1 MKKEEFLLRVRARL
15 DFLLAE
21 EIDKEISVLNMQ
33 ISTDD
38 DIKKLGS
45 VDEVCKKIYSSRGID
60 YAKLHGD
67 TIIHSSFEEM
77 IIIVRNLVDQMG
89 KNDFKSNIKIVFDIL
104 LLFVFIAL
112 VKVPFIAIRSLGDSL
127 FEHFNITY
135 ISNIWGLIIE
145 LIYIA
150 VAIILFVTIFNR
162 YFKSFKDVEKEKVIK
177 GRALESINLSEKKD
191 GE

>member
-15 DFLLAE
+15 DLLLAE
-21 EIDKEISVLNMQ
+21 EIDKEISALNMQ

-38 DIKKLGS
+38 DIKKLGG

-60 YAKLHGD
+60 YAKVHGD
-67 TIIHSSFEEM
+67 TVIHSSLEELFL
-77 IIIVRNLVDQMG
+77 IVRNLVDQMG
-89 KNDFKSNIKIVFDIL
+89 KNDFKSNIKIIFDIL

-112 VKVPFIAIRSLGDSL
+112 VKVPFIAVRSLGDSL

-145 LIYIA
+145 LIYVA
-150 VAIILFVTIFNR
+150 VAIVLFINIFNR
-162 YFKSFKDVEKEKVIK
+162 YFKSFKHVEKENVIK
-177 GRALESINLSEKKD
+177 GKALESINLSENKN

>member
-67 TIIHSSFEEM
+67 TVIHSSFEEM

-89 KNDFKSNIKIVFDIL
+89 KNDFKSNIKTVFDIL

-162 YFKSFKDVEKEKVIK
+162 YFKSFKDVEKEKAIK

>member
-162 YFKSFKDVEKEKVIK
+162 YFKSFKDVEKEKAIK